1 MQSVR
6 ADSGKVLDR
15 ALLRGGEKIRGNAV
29 LLCPVDTGEL
39 RNSIRVQR
47 LAPGVVTVGTNKEYA
62 IFVEYGTGTQGDPG
76 VPHTAKLLWR
86 WQDEQGNWHTSHG
99 HRAQSFLRAAV
110 GKNEEKKI
118 YAIVA
123 EELRKAIGKLN
134 YPDNT
139 FYAWE
144 GKPTVYVNGGN
155 VGEAMKYTL
164 SVTLES
170 TLEWNGGNT

>member
-1 MQSVR
+1 MTIQELIKKMQSVR

-86 WQDEQGNWHTSHG
+86 S
-99 HRAQSFLRAAV
+99 QSFLRVAV

-123 EELRKAIGKLN
+123 EELRKAI
-134 YPDNT
+134 DN
-139 FYAWE
+139 A
-144 GKPTVYVNGGN
+144 
-155 VGEAMKYTL
+155 
-164 SVTLES
+164 
-170 TLEWNGGNT
+170 

>member
-1 MQSVR
+1 MTIQELIKKMQSVR

-47 LAPGVVTVGTNKEYA
+47 LAPGVVTV
-62 IFVEYGTGTQGDPG
+62 GTGTQGDPG

-123 EELRKAIGKLN
+123 EELRKAI
-134 YPDNT
+134 DN
-139 FYAWE
+139 A
-144 GKPTVYVNGGN
+144 
-155 VGEAMKYTL
+155 
-164 SVTLES
+164 
-170 TLEWNGGNT
+170 

>member
-1 MQSVR
+1 MTIRELIKKMQSVR
-6 ADSGKVLDR
+6 ADSGKFLDR

-29 LLCPVDTGEL
+29 LLCRVDTGEL

-47 LAPGVVTVGTNKEYA
+47 IAPGVVTVGTNKEYA

-99 HRAQSFLRAAV
+99 QKAQSFLRAAV

-123 EELRKAIGKLN
+123 EELRKDI
-134 YPDNT
+134 DN
-139 FYAWE
+139 A
-144 GKPTVYVNGGN
+144 
-155 VGEAMKYTL
+155 
-164 SVTLES
+164 
-170 TLEWNGGNT
+170 

>member
-62 IFVEYGTGTQGDPG
+62 IFVEYGT
-76 VPHTAKLLWR
+76 AKLLWR

-123 EELRKAIGKLN
+123 EELRKAI
-134 YPDNT
+134 DN
-139 FYAWE
+139 A
-144 GKPTVYVNGGN
+144 
-155 VGEAMKYTL
+155 
-164 SVTLES
+164 
-170 TLEWNGGNT
+170 